1 MLNERGEAAGIG
13 GEVPQLLDPASNLNT
28 YRQLSTAIH
37 QGLIKTA
44 HDCSE
49 GGIAVAVAEMCIG
62 GRIGAEIDID
72 GTGDGDVWGRLWG
85 ESLGR
90 IVVAVPEA
98 NEADFLA
105 LMKGHPTTILGSV
118 TDTPSLIITD
128 GDDPL
133 LKNDVEQMADAW
145 KGTLDMT
152 GGVA

>member
-1 MLNERGEAAGIG
+1 
-13 GEVPQLLDPASNLNT
+13 
-28 YRQLSTAIH
+28 
-37 QGLIKTA
+37 
-44 HDCSE
+44 
-49 GGIAVAVAEMCIG
+49 
-62 GRIGAEIDID
+62 AEIDID

-98 NEADFLA
+98 SEADFLA

-118 TDTPSLIITD
+118 TDTPTLIITD